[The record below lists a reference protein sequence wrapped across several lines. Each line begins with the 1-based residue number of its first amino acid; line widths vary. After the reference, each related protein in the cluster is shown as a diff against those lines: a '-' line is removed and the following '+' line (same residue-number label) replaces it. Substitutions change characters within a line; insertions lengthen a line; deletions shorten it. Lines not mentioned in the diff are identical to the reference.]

1 MVYKMKHNFL
11 QKAAAHCRHN
21 GLPTFLVISLAFG
34 LNQPGAFAQGSS
46 SVSVANLNNQIDP
59 VIVTATR
66 TPTRANDVLA
76 DYVYIGPEE
85 IADAGQSSITEL
97 LQRQRGVE
105 VSNNGGGVQSV
116 FLRGA
121 NSAQTLVLI
130 DGVRTT
136 SALNGGASWAAIPV
150 PLIDHIEIIFG
161 PQSSLYGSDAIGGV
175 INIFTKKGA
184 GPAKVTAS
192 TGYGTYGTSVSQASL
207 FGSTEGDKSISYSVS
222 ATAENSAGFNTI
234 APNSP
239 YKKSYNTTNNIGY
252 TKTGGAAQV
261 SQEWAKGQSVGAQV
275 YASRNNNQYPVYG
288 PGKVLGNQINEV
300 STLAL
305 YSKNQI
311 TDIWNSN
318 LQIAQSYDSG
328 QAIYPSQTPASWYP
342 AGNPL
347 TNTKQNIYTWQNDI
361 NVGSDLL
368 QILGERRTVSMYA
381 TGTNTLNLSQD
392 TNSVAAAY
400 QLKRGSNLAN
410 FSLRNDNITGY
421 GSQNTGG
428 ASYGYFFTKE
438 LRVNANYGTGFK
450 APSFYE
456 LYYPNYGVAT
466 IKPEKSQN
474 TEAGIHYETLAY
486 DIHFVVYNNTITN
499 LIQYT
504 NLGCPVGFSMG
515 CASNVASAKISGAS
529 LGGVGR
535 LGDFTLKGSFDQQ
548 NPVDQSTGYVLAKRA
563 KQFGNVSVEYKKNAV
578 AVGAEGTFQAQRN
591 DYGNTGTMNGYGI
604 ANLYGSYDFEKDWSL
619 FARWNNIFN
628 KNYQLS
634 YGYVTP
640 GSNVFVG
647 IRYAM
652 K

>member
-1 MVYKMKHNFL
+1 MKNQFL
-11 QKAAAHCRHN
+11 QKMQIQHRKQ
-21 GLPTFLVISLAFG
+21 TISSLLLISFG
-34 LNQPGAFAQGSS
+34 VACNPLTVFAQNNS
-46 SVSVANLNNQIDP
+46 SVSVTNSANQLDP
-59 VIVTATR
+59 IIVTATR

-121 NSAQTLVLI
+121 NSGQTLVLI

-136 SALNGGASWAAIPV
+136 SVLSGGASWSAIPV
-150 PLIDHIEIIFG
+150 QLIDHIEIIFG

-184 GPAKVTAS
+184 GPTQVTAS

-207 FGSTEGDKSISYSVS
+207 FGSTQGDNSISYSVS

-239 YKKSYNTTNNIGY
+239 YKNNYNTTNTIGY
-252 TKTGGAAQV
+252 TKTGGAAQL

-288 PGKVLGNQINEV
+288 PGKVLGNQFNDV

-328 QAIYPSQTPASWYP
+328 QAVYPSQTPVAWYP

-347 TNTKQNIYTWQNDI
+347 TNSKQNIYTWQNDI
-361 NVGSDLL
+361 NVGPDLL
-368 QILGERRTVSMYA
+368 QLIAERRTASVYA
-381 TGTNTLNLSQD
+381 TGANTLNLEQS

-400 QLKRGSNLAN
+400 QLKRGANLAN
-410 FSLRNDNITGY
+410 LSLRNDNITGY

-428 ASYGYFFTKE
+428 ASYGYFFSKE
-438 LRVNANYGTGFK
+438 LRVNVNYGTGFK
-450 APSFYE
+450 APSFYD
-456 LYYPNYGVAT
+456 LYYPNYGVTT
-466 IKPEKSQN
+466 IKPERSQN
-474 TEAGIHYETLAY
+474 TEAGIHYETVPY
-486 DIHFVVYNNTITN
+486 DIHFVVYNNTISN

-504 NLGCPVGFSMG
+504 SLGCPVGYSTG
-515 CASNVASAKISGAS
+515 CASNVASAKITGAS
-529 LGGVGR
+529 LGGVSR
-535 LGDFTLKGSFDQQ
+535 IGDFTLKGSFDQQ

-563 KQFGNVSVEYKKNAV
+563 KQFGNVSVEYKKSAYV
-578 AVGAEGTFQAQRN
+578 IGAEGTFQAQRY
-591 DYGNTGTMNGYGI
+591 DYGNTGLMNGYGI
-604 ANLYGSYDFEKDWSL
+604 ANLYGSYDFAKDWSL

-628 KNYQLS
+628 KNYQLN

>member
-1 MVYKMKHNFL
+1 MKNQFL
-11 QKAAAHCRHN
+11 QKMQIQHRKQ
-21 GLPTFLVISLAFG
+21 TISSLLLISFG
-34 LNQPGAFAQGSS
+34 VACNPLTVFAQNNS
-46 SVSVANLNNQIDP
+46 SVSVTNSANQLDP
-59 VIVTATR
+59 IIVTATR

-121 NSAQTLVLI
+121 NSGQTLVLI

-136 SALNGGASWAAIPV
+136 SVLSGGASWSAIPV
-150 PLIDHIEIIFG
+150 QLIDHIEIIFG

-184 GPAKVTAS
+184 GPTQVTAS

-207 FGSTEGDKSISYSVS
+207 FGSTQGDNSISYSVS

-239 YKKSYNTTNNIGY
+239 YKNNYNTTNTIGY
-252 TKTGGAAQV
+252 TKTGGAAQL

-288 PGKVLGNQINEV
+288 PGKVLGNQFNDV

-328 QAIYPSQTPASWYP
+328 QAVYPSQTPVAWYP

-347 TNTKQNIYTWQNDI
+347 TNSKQNIYTWQNDI
-361 NVGSDLL
+361 NVGPDLL
-368 QILGERRTVSMYA
+368 QLIAERRTASVYA
-381 TGTNTLNLSQD
+381 TGANTLNLEQS

-400 QLKRGSNLAN
+400 QLKRGANLAN
-410 FSLRNDNITGY
+410 LSLRNDNITGY

-428 ASYGYFFTKE
+428 ASYGYFFSKE
-438 LRVNANYGTGFK
+438 LRVNVNYGTGFK
-450 APSFYE
+450 APSFYD
-456 LYYPNYGVAT
+456 LYYPNYGVTT
-466 IKPEKSQN
+466 IKPERSQN
-474 TEAGIHYETLAY
+474 TEAGIHYETVPY
-486 DIHFVVYNNTITN
+486 DIHFVVYNNTISN

-504 NLGCPVGFSMG
+504 SLGCPVGYSMG
-515 CASNVASAKISGAS
+515 CASNVASAKITGAS
-529 LGGVGR
+529 LGGVSR
-535 LGDFTLKGSFDQQ
+535 IGDFTLKGSFDQQ

-563 KQFGNVSVEYKKNAV
+563 KQFGNVSVEYKKNASV
-578 AVGAEGTFQAQRN
+578 VGAEGTFQAQRY
-591 DYGNTGTMNGYGI
+591 DYGNTGLMNGYGI
-604 ANLYGSYDFEKDWSL
+604 ANLYGSYDFAKDWSL

-628 KNYQLS
+628 KNYQLN

>member
-1 MVYKMKHNFL
+1 MQYQSFNKKMIPTL
-11 QKAAAHCRHN
+11 LAV
-21 GLPTFLVISLAFG
+21 GLGFG
-34 LNQPGAFAQGSS
+34 LQQTATYAQSNS
-46 SVSVANLNNQIDP
+46 SVSVSGKGSQMDP

-66 TPTRANDVLA
+66 TPTLANDVLA

-85 IADAGQSSITEL
+85 IAEAGQSTITQL

-105 VSNNGGGVQSV
+105 VSASGGGVQTV
-116 FLRGA
+116 FLRGS
-121 NSAQTLVLI
+121 NSNQTLVMI

-136 SALNGGASWAAIPV
+136 SVLSGGASWSAIPV
-150 PLIDHIEIIFG
+150 KLIDHIEIIFG

-175 INIFTKKGA
+175 INIFTKKGV
-184 GPAKVTAS
+184 GPTQVTAS
-192 TGYGTYGTSVSQASL
+192 TGYGTYGTSISQASL
-207 FGSTEGDKSISYSVS
+207 FGSTQGDQSISYSVS
-222 ATAENSAGFNTI
+222 ATAEHSAGYNTI
-234 APNSP
+234 ASNNP
-239 YKKSYNTTNNIGY
+239 YKNNYNTTNTIGN

-288 PGKVLGNQINEV
+288 PGKVIGNQINEV
-300 STLAL
+300 TTLAL

-318 LQIAQSYDSG
+318 LQVAQSYDSG
-328 QAIYPSQTPASWYP
+328 QAIYPSQNPAAWYP

-361 NVGSDLL
+361 NVGPDLV
-368 QILGERRTVSMYA
+368 QILAERRTVSMYA
-381 TGTNTLNLSQD
+381 TGANTLNLDQD
-392 TNSVAAAY
+392 TNSVGAAY
-400 QLKRGSNLAN
+400 QLKRGANLAN

-438 LRVNANYGTGFK
+438 LRVNVNYGTGFK
-450 APSFYE
+450 APSFYD

-466 IKPEKSQN
+466 LKPEKSQN
-474 TEAGIHYETLAY
+474 TEAGIHYETLPY
-486 DIHFVVYNNTITN
+486 DIHLVIYNNTITN

-504 NLGCPVGFSMG
+504 SLGCPVGYSTG

-529 LGGVGR
+529 LGGVSRIGN
-535 LGDFTLKGSFDQQ
+535 FTLKGSFDQQ

-563 KQFGNVSVEYKKNAV
+563 KQFGNVSVEYKKNAMLAGV
-578 AVGAEGTFQAQRN
+578 EGTFQAQRN

-604 ANLYGSYDFEKDWSL
+604 ANIYGSYDFDRDWSL

-628 KNYQLS
+628 KNYQLN
-634 YGYVTP
+634 YGYITP

>member
-1 MVYKMKHNFL
+1 MKNQFL
-11 QKAAAHCRHN
+11 QKMQIQHRKQ
-21 GLPTFLVISLAFG
+21 TISSLLLISFG
-34 LNQPGAFAQGSS
+34 VACNPLTVFAQNNS
-46 SVSVANLNNQIDP
+46 SVSVTNSANQLDP
-59 VIVTATR
+59 IIVTATR

-105 VSNNGGGVQSV
+105 VSNTGGGVQSV

-121 NSAQTLVLI
+121 NSGQTLVLI

-136 SALNGGASWAAIPV
+136 SVLGGGASWSAIPAQ
-150 PLIDHIEIIFG
+150 LIDHIEIIFG

-184 GPAKVTAS
+184 GPTQVTAS

-207 FGSTEGDKSISYSVS
+207 FGSTQGDNSISYSVS

-239 YKKSYNTTNNIGY
+239 YKNNYNTTNTIGY
-252 TKTGGAAQV
+252 TKTGGAAQL

-288 PGKVLGNQINEV
+288 PGKVLGNQFNDV

-328 QAIYPSQTPASWYP
+328 QAVYPSQTPVAWYP

-347 TNTKQNIYTWQNDI
+347 TNSKQNIYTWQNDI
-361 NVGSDLL
+361 NVGPDLL
-368 QILGERRTVSMYA
+368 QLIAERRTASVYA
-381 TGTNTLNLSQD
+381 TGANTLNLEQS

-400 QLKRGSNLAN
+400 QLKRGANLAN
-410 FSLRNDNITGY
+410 LSLRNDNITGY

-438 LRVNANYGTGFK
+438 LRVNVNYGTGFK
-450 APSFYE
+450 APSFYD
-456 LYYPNYGVAT
+456 LYYPNYGVTT
-466 IKPEKSQN
+466 IKPERSQN
-474 TEAGIHYETLAY
+474 TEAGIHYETVPY
-486 DIHFVVYNNTITN
+486 DIHFVVYNNTISN

-504 NLGCPVGFSMG
+504 SLGCPVGYSMG
-515 CASNVASAKISGAS
+515 CASNVASAKITGAS
-529 LGGVGR
+529 LGGVSR
-535 LGDFTLKGSFDQQ
+535 IGDFTLKGSFDQQ
-548 NPVDQSTGYVLAKRA
+548 NPVDQATGYVLAKRA
-563 KQFGNVSVEYKKNAV
+563 KQFGNVSVEYKKSAYV
-578 AVGAEGTFQAQRN
+578 VGAEGTFQAQRY
-591 DYGNTGTMNGYGI
+591 DYGNTGLMNGYGI
-604 ANLYGSYDFEKDWSL
+604 ANLYGSYDFAKDWSL

-628 KNYQLS
+628 KNYQLN

>member
-1 MVYKMKHNFL
+1 MKNQFL
-11 QKAAAHCRHN
+11 QKMQIQHRKQ
-21 GLPTFLVISLAFG
+21 TISSLLLISFG
-34 LNQPGAFAQGSS
+34 VACNPLTVFAQNNS
-46 SVSVANLNNQIDP
+46 SVSVTNSANQLDP
-59 VIVTATR
+59 IIVTATR

-121 NSAQTLVLI
+121 NSGQTLVLI

-136 SALNGGASWAAIPV
+136 SVLSGGASWSAIPV
-150 PLIDHIEIIFG
+150 QLIDHIEIIFG

-175 INIFTKKGA
+175 INIFTKKGV
-184 GPAKVTAS
+184 GPTQVTAS

-207 FGSTEGDKSISYSVS
+207 FGSTQGDNSISYSVS

-239 YKKSYNTTNNIGY
+239 YKNNYNTTNTIGY
-252 TKTGGAAQV
+252 TKTGGAAQL

-288 PGKVLGNQINEV
+288 PGKVLGNQFNDV

-328 QAIYPSQTPASWYP
+328 QAVYPSQTPVAWYP

-347 TNTKQNIYTWQNDI
+347 TNSKQNIYTWQNDI
-361 NVGSDLL
+361 NVGPDLL
-368 QILGERRTVSMYA
+368 QLIAERRTASVYA
-381 TGTNTLNLSQD
+381 TGANTLNLEQS

-400 QLKRGSNLAN
+400 QLKRGANLAN
-410 FSLRNDNITGY
+410 LSLRNDNITGY

-428 ASYGYFFTKE
+428 ASYGYFFSKE
-438 LRVNANYGTGFK
+438 LRVNVNYGTGFK
-450 APSFYE
+450 APSFYD

-466 IKPEKSQN
+466 IKPERSQN
-474 TEAGIHYETLAY
+474 TEAGIHYETVPY
-486 DIHFVVYNNTITN
+486 DIHFVVYNNTISN

-504 NLGCPVGFSMG
+504 SLGCPVGYSMG
-515 CASNVASAKISGAS
+515 CASNVASAKITGAS
-529 LGGVGR
+529 LGGVSR
-535 LGDFTLKGSFDQQ
+535 IGDFTLKGSFDQQ

-563 KQFGNVSVEYKKNAV
+563 KQFGNVSVEYKKNAYV
-578 AVGAEGTFQAQRN
+578 VGAEGTFQAQRY
-591 DYGNTGTMNGYGI
+591 DYGNTGLMNGYGI
-604 ANLYGSYDFEKDWSL
+604 ANLYGSYDFAKDWSL

-628 KNYQLS
+628 KNYQLN